1 MKNKE
6 NISNSITNVLTTAGG
21 LSDDIDIAM
30 FTAILAPWATN
41 VITDIASRTLSLFQ
55 KNRLNNAIQMILTK
69 CRLRVDSGNSFRQDS
84 FMTEN
89 EGEQA
94 KQVLEGILLNINDE
108 YERKKIEYHANFF
121 TNLCFEER
129 LLFEQAIAISKLIK
143 TLSYR
148 QLVII
153 AYTKDERINTTAWVA
168 KFKDFHYLAKY
179 GDFYSELVLLEN
191 YGILQ
196 QDCQG
201 HALGGA
207 PLKLSDYGEIIHQ
220 EINLSE
226 IPSEE
231 KSMIRNIVNDINR
244 TINGR

>member
-1 MKNKE
+1 MKFKDNF
-6 NISNSITNVLTTAGG
+6 SNG
-21 LSDDIDIAM
+21 LSNLLAAAGASSGDPNITMLGDFFSPYVADI
-30 FTAILAPWATN
+30 
-41 VITDIASRTLSLFQ
+41 ITDIASRTLSSLQ
-55 KNRLNNAIQMILTK
+55 TERLCDAIKCILK
-69 CRLRVDSGNSFRQDS
+69 KSGFKISSGKSFRQDP

-148 QLVII
+148 QLVIM
-153 AYTKDERINTTAWVA
+153 AYTKDERINTTAWIVR
-168 KFKDFHYLAKY
+168 FKDFHYLAKY

-201 HALGGA
+201 HAFGGA
-207 PLKLSDYGEIIHQ
+207 PLKLSDYGEIIYQ

-231 KSMIRNIVNDINR
+231 KTMIRNIVNDINR
-244 TINGR
+244 AINGR

>member
-1 MKNKE
+1 MKFKDNF
-6 NISNSITNVLTTAGG
+6 SNG
-21 LSDDIDIAM
+21 LSNLLAAAGASSGDPNITMLGDFFSPYVADI
-30 FTAILAPWATN
+30 
-41 VITDIASRTLSLFQ
+41 ITDIASRTLSLFQ